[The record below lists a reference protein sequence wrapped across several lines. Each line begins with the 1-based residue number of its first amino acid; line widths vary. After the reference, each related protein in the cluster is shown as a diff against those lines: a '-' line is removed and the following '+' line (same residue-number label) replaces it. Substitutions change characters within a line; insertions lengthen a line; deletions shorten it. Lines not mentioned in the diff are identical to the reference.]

1 MIKNIT
7 PGTGIHI
14 NHNHSSW
21 PSFYNTAA
29 TTGNTLIGQLRYNG
43 STQSIEVYDGSV
55 WLTIPNTYP
64 TIELTGDAQMILNWA
79 RTKMLEESRIKE
91 LADKHP
97 SVADALAAVD
107 KAEEQVCIMVALA
120 DTQ

>member
-64 TIELTGDAQMILNWA
+64 AIELTGEAQMILNWA